1 MLSRAGST
9 YIRRSYRWMNAVTH
23 VIEGSIPSCPTRD
36 KAGEFLSEPSVA
48 YSQLHMQLLS
58 SNCGSQS
65 HARIRK
71 GHTVPNMA
79 PAEAKKK
86 A

>member
-1 MLSRAGST
+1 
-9 YIRRSYRWMNAVTH
+9 MNAVTH

-71 GHTVPNMA
+71 GEYCSYVIPIVHHHEDALTQ
-79 PAEAKKK
+79 
-86 A
+86 